1 MECVKL
7 IKGLVSKCYLSS
19 KRALKIGLW
28 LLVLLAALFD
38 AQSFSRFFCSAT
50 KSSYGCLMASWFDGW
65 FVCSPDFS
73 FGFFLRF
80 FLRRIFPSVGRQC
93 WKMFS
98 LGINKV
104 F

>member
-73 FGFFLRF
+73 FDFSFAGFFLR
-80 FLRRIFPSVGRQC
+80 LAVSAGRCFP
-93 WKMFS
+93 
-98 LGINKV
+98 
-104 F
+104 